1 LSPPGTAREA
11 LLAEALGEL
20 GQLLDRLEDVAPRID
35 AAAHTLNLA
44 AGRLD
49 TQARELDRHLASFA
63 ERVQV
68 QAVRHIAC
76 RTDELARHSLTLQT
90 RAMEAAALAAFE
102 RAAEGAHQR
111 VPKQA
116 ASAGDLPGSVT
127 ANGWLI
133 ALVSALLS
141 SAATWWLAWWWTPW
155 H

>member
-20 GQLLDRLEDVAPRID
+20 AQLLDRLEDVAPRID

-44 AGRLD
+44 ADRLD
-49 TQARELDRHLASFA
+49 TQARALDRHLASFT
-63 ERVQV
+63 ERVQI

-76 RTDELARHSLTLQT
+76 RTDELAKHSLAQQT
-90 RAMEAAALAAFE
+90 RAMDAAAVAAFE

-111 VPKQA
+111 VLNQA
-116 ASAGDLPGSVT
+116 ASAGALPGSVT
-127 ANGWLI
+127 ADGWLI
-133 ALVSALLS
+133 ALVSALLA
-141 SAATWWLAWWWTPW
+141 SAATWWLAWWWTPL